1 MPKMDVP
8 TTQRALVLQGGGALG
23 AYEVGVIKALYEK
36 LTEKDDNKD
45 ANENKPLFDVIAGTS
60 IGAINGAILVS
71 QVLKNNGDWGKSIA
85 KLEEFWKTHI
95 SSDPDY
101 KSLWEP
107 WSREKHNPTAASEEA
122 ARRYYSVQSYF
133 MTGAPNIFTT
143 PTAINDERFYD
154 NYFNKWYRSD
164 YAPLKESIGKYADF
178 PIATNF
184 DKKQPRLLVISVDVL
199 DAATVTFDSYKKPEY
214 GRRESRY
221 RNYNENT
228 EDQKFVIEYDE
239 GISVDYVM
247 ASASVPEFYDYTK
260 IEVQKKS
267 NNQNIGDVNSE
278 SETETSLNYFWDG
291 AILSNTPLRELIQT
305 HRDYWKDVQGNQVPP
320 LEIYIVDLWPSN
332 KSTSPPLDRNG
343 IKDLQD
349 TIQYSNK
356 TSYDEKVAK
365 IITDYVNLSQK
376 LIELAGK
383 KGANLKEIEEILGG
397 AATSTSRS
405 GRQRQYKDL
414 LEGRFRITRFIR
426 IQRSEDPDSIWGK
439 IADFTSVTI
448 NTLMEQGY
456 RDTLNQM

>member
-1 MPKMDVP
+1 MAVKDVP
-8 TTQRALVLQGGGALG
+8 KTQRALVLQGGGALG

-36 LTEKDDNKD
+36 LTEKVGENGFGE
-45 ANENKPLFDVIAGTS
+45 NEPLFDIIAGTS

-71 QVLKNNGDWGKSIA
+71 QVLKNNGNWGESIE
-85 KLEEFWKTHI
+85 KLEEFWRAHL

-101 KSLWEP
+101 KSLWDP
-107 WSREKHNPTAASEEA
+107 WSREKHNPTAASEES

-164 YAPLKESIGKYADF
+164 YTPLKESIEKYADF
-178 PIATNF
+178 PIATDF

-221 RNYNENT
+221 RNYNEKT
-228 EDQKFVIEYDE
+228 EDQKFIIEYDK
-239 GISVDYVM
+239 GISIDYVM

-260 IEVQKKS
+260 IKVKKKS
-267 NNQNIGDVNSE
+267 YNQNNNDIDSGSE
-278 SETETSLNYFWDG
+278 LETSVNYFWDG
-291 AILSNTPLRELIQT
+291 AILSNTPLREVIQT
-305 HRDYWKDVQGNQVPP
+305 HRDYWKDVPGMQVPD

-332 KSTSPPLDRNG
+332 KANSPPLDRNG

-365 IITDYVNLSQK
+365 IITDYVSLSQK
-376 LIELAGK
+376 LIELARE
-383 KGANLKEIEEILGG
+383 KGANLREIEEILCGV
-397 AATSTSRS
+397 ATSISRS

-414 LEGRFRITRFIR
+414 LEGRFKITRFIR

-439 IADFTSVTI
+439 IADFTSATI
-448 NTLMEQGY
+448 NILMEQGY